1 VCRHGR
7 GHVSPVPLF
16 ACIALWSSSHEHE
29 GHVGGLLVAANLAA
43 SGRTA
48 GQRRCWPWS
57 AQLGPIL
64 ALGLATAF
72 WAWWAERERRPGLKG
87 EMFSFFENAK

>member
-64 ALGLATAF
+64 ALGLATAVLGLVGR
-72 WAWWAERERRPGLKG
+72 EREEAGPKRRNV
-87 EMFSFFENAK
+87 FFF